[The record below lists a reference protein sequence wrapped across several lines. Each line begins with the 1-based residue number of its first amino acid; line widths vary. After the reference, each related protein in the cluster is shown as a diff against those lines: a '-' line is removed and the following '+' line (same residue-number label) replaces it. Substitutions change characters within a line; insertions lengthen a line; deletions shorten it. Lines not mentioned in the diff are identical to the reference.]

1 MEAGSAVASGRLTRR
16 VPSWVIGL
24 LPLLVLGLLIALFV
38 ALDAPGLD
46 RRGVPLEELVVDRT
60 VLGPGEIELHVR
72 NDGPDPVDV
81 EQVTVNDGF
90 AAFTQ
95 GDSSVGRLGQDVIRV
110 QYPWIEG
117 ESYEVGLLTSTGG
130 TVDASIDVATETPAA
145 DVGFYGLMALIGLY
159 VGVIPVA
166 IGMLWLPWVRRI
178 DRRWVRFLLA
188 LTVGLLAWLG
198 IDALLEG
205 VEIAGDGAQAFGGPA
220 LVFLGAVVA
229 YLALAGVDA
238 YLRGR
243 SRRVGGPDQPRE
255 PDEARG
261 RTTDEGIPEGSAR
274 TTPAGA
280 FQLAL
285 LVALG
290 VGLHN
295 LGEGLAI
302 GSAYAI
308 GSLALGAAL
317 VVGFALHNTT
327 EGLAIVAPVA
337 DERAA
342 PARRLPRLAML
353 GLIAGAP
360 AIVGAWIG
368 ASAFDTSVAAFM
380 FGLGAGAIAQVIV
393 QIAPSVRD
401 GAGRLLHPLAV
412 AGLLA
417 GLALMYSTGL
427 LISL

>member
-1 MEAGSAVASGRLTRR
+1 MEAGSALAPGRLARR
-16 VPSWVIGL
+16 LPGWAVGL
-24 LPLLVLGLLIALFV
+24 FPLVVLGRVIALFV

-46 RRGVPLEELVVDRT
+46 RRGVPLEELVVERT
-60 VLGPGEIELHVR
+60 VLTPGEIAVHVA
-72 NDGPDPVDV
+72 NDGPDPVAI
-81 EQVTVNDGF
+81 EQVTVNDAF
-90 AAFTQ
+90 ASFAQ
-95 GDSSVGRLGQDVIRV
+95 DDDVVERLDQDVVRV

-117 ESYEVGLLTSTGG
+117 ESYEVGLLTATGG
-130 TVDASIDVATETPAA
+130 TIDASIDVATETPDA

-166 IGMLWLPWVRRI
+166 IGMLWLPWVSRI
-178 DRRWVRFLLA
+178 DRRWVQFLLA
-188 LTVGLLAWLG
+188 LTIGLLAWLG

-205 VEIAGDGAQAFGGPA
+205 VELGGAGSQALGGPA
-220 LVFLGAVVA
+220 LVFLGVVVA

-243 SRRVGGPDQPRE
+243 RGRIGSADG
-255 PDEARG
+255 DEAPDAATSRKRAG
-261 RTTDEGIPEGSAR
+261 TGDGAVGAR
-274 TTPAGA
+274 A

-285 LVALG
+285 LVAIG

-295 LGEGLAI
+295 PGEGLAI

-317 VVGFALHNTT
+317 VVGFALPNTT

-342 PARRLPRLAML
+342 PARRLRRLVVL

-360 AIVGAWIG
+360 AILGTWIG
-368 ASAFDTSVAAFM
+368 ASAFDTSLAAFM
-380 FGLGAGAIAQVIV
+380 FGLGAGAIAQVVV
-393 QIAPSVRD
+393 QIAPSIRD
-401 GAGRLLHPLAV
+401 AAGRLLHPLAV
-412 AGLLA
+412 GGVLA
-417 GLALMYSTGL
+417 GLALMYATGL
-427 LISL
+427 LISV

>member
-1 MEAGSAVASGRLTRR
+1 MEAGSAVASDRVGRRF
-16 VPSWVIGL
+16 PAWVVGL
-24 LPLLVLGLLIALFV
+24 LPLVVLGLLIALFV

-46 RRGVPLEELVVDRT
+46 RRGVPIEELVVDRT
-60 VLGPGEIELHVR
+60 VLSPGEIELHVR
-72 NDGPDPVDV
+72 NDGPDPVEV

-95 GDSSVGRLGQDVIRV
+95 SDSAVGRLGRDVISV
-110 QYPWIEG
+110 QYQWIEG

-130 TVDASIDVATETPAA
+130 TIDAPIDVATETPTA
-145 DVGFYGLMALIGLY
+145 DAGFYGLMGLIGLY

-205 VEIAGDGAQAFGGPA
+205 VEIAGGGAQAFGGPA
-220 LVFLGAVVA
+220 LVFLGVVVA
-229 YLALAGVDA
+229 YLVLAGVDA

-243 SRRVGGPDQPRE
+243 SRRIGGPDE
-255 PDEARG
+255 GEAAGAGARAHG
-261 RTTDEGIPEGSAR
+261 SSAHSGPSTTAS
-274 TTPAGA
+274 AGA

-285 LVALG
+285 MVALG

-302 GSAYAI
+302 GSAYAV

-337 DERAA
+337 DARAA

-360 AIVGAWIG
+360 AILGAWIG
-368 ASAFDTSVAAFM
+368 VSAFDTSLAAFM

-401 GAGRLLHPLAV
+401 AAGRLLHPLAV

>member
-1 MEAGSAVASGRLTRR
+1 MEAGSALAPGRLARR
-16 VPSWVIGL
+16 LPGWAVGL
-24 LPLLVLGLLIALFV
+24 LPLVVLGLVIALFV

-46 RRGVPLEELVVDRT
+46 RRGVPVEELVVERT
-60 VLGPGEIELHVR
+60 VLTPGEIAVHVA
-72 NDGPDPVDV
+72 NDGPDAVAI
-81 EQVTVNDGF
+81 EQVTVNDAF
-90 AAFTQ
+90 ASFAQ
-95 GDSSVGRLGQDVIRV
+95 DDDVVERLDQDVVRV

-130 TVDASIDVATETPAA
+130 TIDASIDVATETPDA
-145 DVGFYGLMALIGLY
+145 DIGFYGLMALIGLY

-166 IGMLWLPWVRRI
+166 IGMLWLPWVSRI
-178 DRRWVRFLLA
+178 DRRWVQFLLA
-188 LTVGLLAWLG
+188 LTIGLLAWLG

-205 VEIAGDGAQAFGGPA
+205 VELGGAGSQALGGPA
-220 LVFLGAVVA
+220 LVFLGVVVA
-229 YLALAGVDA
+229 YLALAAVDA

-243 SRRVGGPDQPRE
+243 RGRVGSAGAD
-255 PDEARG
+255 D
-261 RTTDEGIPEGSAR
+261 TEGSGAPR
-274 TTPAGA
+274 ADAQDRPAGARA

-285 LVALG
+285 LVAIG

-342 PARRLPRLAML
+342 PARRLRRLVVL

-360 AIVGAWIG
+360 AILGTWIG
-368 ASAFDTSVAAFM
+368 ASAFDTSLAAFM
-380 FGLGAGAIAQVIV
+380 FGLGAGAIAQVVV
-393 QIAPSVRD
+393 QIAPSIRD
-401 GAGRLLHPLAV
+401 AAGRLLHPLAV
-412 AGLLA
+412 GGVLA
-417 GLALMYSTGL
+417 GLALMYATGL

>member
-1 MEAGSAVASGRLTRR
+1 MEAGSALAPGRLARR
-16 VPSWVIGL
+16 LPSWAVGL
-24 LPLLVLGLLIALFV
+24 LPLVVLGLVIALFV

-46 RRGVPLEELVVDRT
+46 RRGVPLEELVVERT
-60 VLGPGEIELHVR
+60 VLTPGEIALHVS
-72 NDGPDPVDV
+72 NDGPDPVEI

-95 GDSSVGRLGQDVIRV
+95 DDAVVDRLDQDTVRV
-110 QYPWIEG
+110 EYPWIEG
-117 ESYEVGLLTSTGG
+117 ESYEIGLLTSTGG
-130 TVDASIDVATETPAA
+130 TIDASVDVATETPDA
-145 DVGFYGLMALIGLY
+145 DPGFYGLMALIGLY

-166 IGMLWLPWVRRI
+166 IGMLWLPWVSRI
-178 DRRWVRFLLA
+178 DRRWVQFLLA
-188 LTVGLLAWLG
+188 LTAGLLVWLG

-205 VEIAGDGAQAFGGPA
+205 VELAGGGAQAFGGPA
-220 LVFLGAVVA
+220 LVFLGVVVA

-243 SRRVGGPDQPRE
+243 RRRVAGGERAGE
-255 PDEARG
+255 PDSEAS
-261 RTTDEGIPEGSAR
+261 TDDERAR
-274 TTPAGA
+274 DRSAGA

-285 LVALG
+285 LVAIG

-342 PARRLPRLAML
+342 AARRLPRLVLL
-353 GLIAGAP
+353 GLIAGVP

-368 ASAFDTSVAAFM
+368 ASAFDASLAAFM
-380 FGLGAGAIAQVIV
+380 FGLGAGAIAQVVV
-393 QIAPSVRD
+393 QIAPSIRD
-401 GAGRLLHPLAV
+401 AAGRLLHPLAV
-412 AGLLA
+412 GGVLA
-417 GLALMYSTGL
+417 GLALMYATGL